1 MKDAKVYCDGSCL
14 NNPGSGGWC
23 SILVCLKNN
32 KRYIKIISGGCKL
45 TTNNEMELQALV
57 KTLSLLKNSDFVKVF
72 TDSKYLIN
80 KMSFW
85 KKKEKL
91 KKINNSRR
99 LRIINKYFQ
108 DEFKIFKK
116 MEKISW
122 NWVKSHIDNKFN
134 IKADIEA
141 KRQAILYSK

>member
-1 MKDAKVYCDGSCL
+1 
-14 NNPGSGGWC
+14 
-23 SILVCLKNN
+23 
-32 KRYIKIISGGCKL
+32 
-45 TTNNEMELQALV
+45 LV

-108 DEFKIFKK
+108 DEFKILKK